1 MRGGCSTARSNDA
14 AAIADRTAVN
24 EPPLRYRA
32 FLSYSHRDSA
42 VTQKLHRRLETY
54 PIPRMPRP
62 PGSAA
67 LPRRLHPVFRDRD
80 ELASATELSHSIER
94 ALDESAALIVVCSP
108 AAVQSPWVGAEIASF
123 RRRHP
128 ERPVFAFVVDGD
140 PGLDPRVDPGRAALP
155 LNLLLRE
162 LDRPDGAL
170 SEPLAADARDE
181 GDGFTSAF
189 FKLVAGLLGLRYDDL
204 RRRDQHRRQQRWA
217 VASGVALLLA
227 AVFAWLAW
235 DATVARDAARR
246 AQALAELELQSER
259 QTREFLLSVFQLA
272 DADEARGQ
280 QVTVREVLDRA
291 VDRIDRSHFDRAA
304 IRARFLATMGQA
316 YASLGLN
323 ARGSELLQRSI
334 EGLAADVDAEAA
346 QQRIESRIELAEVLF
361 DMGRYDEALSQA
373 DAFDRDERNSSASQR
388 ARMWGIRGEVLTYLE
403 RDDEARAAFAR
414 ALELLPPVA
423 AAGEAVDVALARA
436 RGLYGMASIA
446 LFAGDPAA
454 AQQGYQAA
462 LELLQRT
469 VGEDHPRSIAAA
481 ISLGSAAYRNDQRE
495 LARRTWTAA
504 LGLAA
509 RVYDPDG
516 PLLGTL
522 SNNLGLLEFEDG
534 RLDAAEPLLRAALAS
549 DRRHRSETFDDLAYP
564 LHNLGYLLLT
574 RGEFEQATPLLE
586 EGLAIAEASGHRMQA
601 ALLIALTDLHC
612 SRGATQTGLAY
623 ALRAVEVAAADPA
636 AAEAWR
642 AAQAR
647 LVHGWC
653 RRLAGEAVD
662 SDAFAADLATIEA
675 RWPPASPFRQRAQ
688 AQFAALRR

>member
-1 MRGGCSTARSNDA
+1 MVS
-14 AAIADRTAVN
+14 

-54 PIPRMPRP
+54 AIPRMPRP

-67 LPRRLHPVFRDRD
+67 LPKRLHPVFRDRD

-108 AAVQSPWVGAEIASF
+108 AAVQSPWVAAEIASF

-128 ERPVFAFVVDGD
+128 QRPVFAFVVDGD
-140 PGLDPRVDPGRAALP
+140 PGLDPRVDPGHAALP
-155 LNLLLRE
+155 LSLLLRD
-162 LDRPDGAL
+162 LDQPDGAL

-217 VASGVALLLA
+217 VASSAALLLA

-235 DATVARDAARR
+235 DATVARDVARR

-291 VDRIDRSHFDRAA
+291 VDRIDRSRFDRPA

-316 YASLGLN
+316 YASLGLY
-323 ARGSELLQRSI
+323 ARGTELLQRSI
-334 EGLAADVDAEAA
+334 EGLADDVVDSESVL
-346 QQRIESRIELAEVLF
+346 QRIESRIALAEALY
-361 DMGRYDEALSQA
+361 DMGRYDDALA
-373 DAFDRDERNSSASQR
+373 AIDAFDRDEPGATATQR
-388 ARMWGIRGEVLTYLE
+388 ARMLGVRGDVLSFLE
-403 RDDEARAAFAR
+403 RDDEARAAYAQS
-414 ALELLPPVA
+414 LDVLPAVA
-423 AAGEAVDVALARA
+423 AAEEQVDSVLARA
-436 RGLYGMASIA
+436 RSLSGMAGLA
-446 LFAGDPAA
+446 VFAGDAAAA
-454 AQQGYQAA
+454 AQGYRSA
-462 LELLQRT
+462 LDLLVET
-469 VGEDHPRSIAAA
+469 VGDDHPRSIAAA
-481 ISLGSAAYRNDQRE
+481 ISLGSAKYRNGQRE
-495 LARRTWTAA
+495 QAREAWTAA
-504 LGLAA
+504 LSLAS
-509 RVYDPDG
+509 RVYDADG

-522 SNNLGLLEFEDG
+522 NNNLGLLEFEDG

-564 LHNLGYLLLT
+564 LHNLGYLLLV
-574 RGEFEQATPLLE
+574 RGAFDDAAPLLQ
-586 EGLAIAEASGHRMQA
+586 EGLAIAEASGHRMEP
-601 ALLIALTDLHC
+601 ALLIALADLHC
-612 SRGATQTGLAY
+612 SRGAAADGLAFAAR
-623 ALRAVEVAAADPA
+623 ALAVTAAADA
-636 AAEAWR
+636 GEASAVEPWR

-647 LVHGWC
+647 LVHAWC
-653 RRLAGEAVD
+653 RRQAGAPADAGALAAEL
-662 SDAFAADLATIEA
+662 AAIEQ
-675 RWPPASPFRQRAQ
+675 RWPASSPFRQRARLHH
-688 AQFAALRR
+688 AALAR